1 MGAANAGGE
10 KSGGYSNPNLQV
22 SANANPTA
30 KEKISSFFSKTALG
44 RVTTAVSNSEFAK
57 KSNKKNRESFVGFKE
72 RTLNKKISN
81 LQETITKQR
90 AKGKVSRTL
99 VSRLSSTQKE
109 LEQLNRTKDVLSS
122 KTKSGVENYDLS
134 RDYKRSLDSLGYQDF
149 LNRNTPQD
157 SPGDKGRPEEVIITK
172 NVGGKQVQTT
182 EAKVEEDKIDSSY
195 DARKTKKKGRRSNLL
210 TSARGVTRNSDDYS
224 LGKKSLLGM
233 V

>member
-44 RVTTAVSNSEFAK
+44 RVTTTISNSEFAK
-57 KSNKKNRESFVGFKE
+57 KSNKKNRAYFVGYKE
-72 RTLNKKISN
+72 RTLNKKISD
-81 LQETITKQR
+81 LQKTITKQR

-99 VSRLSSTQKE
+99 VARLSSTQKE
-109 LEQLNRTKDVLSS
+109 LEKLNRTKDVLAS

-149 LNRNTPQD
+149 LNRHTPKD
-157 SPGDKGRPEEVIITK
+157 SPGDKGRPEEVEEVIVKK
-172 NVGGKQVQTT
+172 NIGGTEVQTT
-182 EAKVEEDKIDSSY
+182 EAKLEQDKIDSSY
-195 DARKTKKKGRRSNLL
+195 DARKTKKRGRRRTIL
-210 TSARGVTRNSDDYS
+210 TSQRGASGNLV
-224 LGKKSLLGM
+224 LGQPTLLGA
-233 V
+233 

>member
-44 RVTTAVSNSEFAK
+44 RVTTAISNSEFAK
-57 KSNKKNRESFVGFKE
+57 KSNKKNRAYFVGYKE
-72 RTLNKKISN
+72 RTLNKKISD
-81 LQETITKQR
+81 LQKTITKQR

-99 VSRLSSTQKE
+99 VARLSSTQKE
-109 LEQLNRTKDVLSS
+109 LEKLNRTKDVLAS

-149 LNRNTPQD
+149 LNRNTPKD
-157 SPGDKGRPEEVIITK
+157 SPGDKGRPEEVIVKK
-172 NVGGKQVQTT
+172 NIGGTEVQTT
-182 EAKVEEDKIDSSY
+182 EAKLEEDKIDSSY
-195 DARKTKKKGRRSNLL
+195 DARKTKRRGRRRTIL
-210 TSARGVTRNSDDYS
+210 TSQTGATGNLQ
-224 LGKKSLLGM
+224 LGKRSLLG

>member
-30 KEKISSFFSKTALG
+30 KEKISSFFSKTPLG
-44 RVTTAVSNSEFAK
+44 RVTTKLTNSEFAK
-57 KSNKKNRESFVGFKE
+57 NSNKKNRASFVGYKE
-72 RTLNKKISN
+72 RTLNKKIST

-122 KTKSGVENYDLS
+122 KPFYFYYD
-134 RDYKRSLDSLGYQDF
+134 
-149 LNRNTPQD
+149 T
-157 SPGDKGRPEEVIITK
+157 II
-172 NVGGKQVQTT
+172 
-182 EAKVEEDKIDSSY
+182 
-195 DARKTKKKGRRSNLL
+195 
-210 TSARGVTRNSDDYS
+210 
-224 LGKKSLLGM
+224 
-233 V
+233 